1 MHQACLNQLS
11 SLAHPKFHTECGKG
25 GESRPGSG
33 KTQPHCPGEAG
44 TGLCHCR
51 TKVVVIPGGAQAKQ
65 GQAERSR
72 AWSAEGH
79 KAQRDPFVTM
89 TQREQREKLEQNSS
103 WKCTG
108 AGKDMRDKAGT
119 WSSIYILRGEKIFI
133 RVVKHWKRAQR
144 IHSLWCLH
152 PSAFWGDKHLQGLR
166 AGDQPGQKPK
176 LQNGAVSHCQ
186 PKGSVPWPRGA
197 PLPPVKC

>member
-51 TKVVVIPGGAQAKQ
+51 TKVVVIPGGAQDKQ

-72 AWSAEGH
+72 AWSAEGD

-108 AGKDMRDKAGT
+108 AGKEMRDKAGT
-119 WSSIYILRGEKIFI
+119 WNSIYILKGEKNLHKSGQTLEKGPEDPQS
-133 RVVKHWKRAQR
+133 VVSPSLCVLGRQTPAGAQ
-144 IHSLWCLH
+144 S
-152 PSAFWGDKHLQGLR
+152 WGPARPEAK
-166 AGDQPGQKPK
+166 APK
-176 LQNGAVSHCQ
+176 WS
-186 PKGSVPWPRGA
+186 SVT
-197 PLPPVKC
+197 LPT

>member
-51 TKVVVIPGGAQAKQ
+51 TKVVVIPGGAQDKQ

-72 AWSAEGH
+72 AWSAEGD

-89 TQREQREKLEQNSS
+89 TQREQREAGAKLILEVHRSRKRDEGQS
-103 WKCTG
+103 WDMEFHLHIKGGKNLHKSGQTLEEGPEDPQSVVSPSLCVLGRQTPAG
-108 AGKDMRDKAGT
+108 AQSWGPARPEAKAPK
-119 WSSIYILRGEKIFI
+119 WSS
-133 RVVKHWKRAQR
+133 VT
-144 IHSLWCLH
+144 
-152 PSAFWGDKHLQGLR
+152 
-166 AGDQPGQKPK
+166 
-176 LQNGAVSHCQ
+176 
-186 PKGSVPWPRGA
+186 
-197 PLPPVKC
+197 LPT